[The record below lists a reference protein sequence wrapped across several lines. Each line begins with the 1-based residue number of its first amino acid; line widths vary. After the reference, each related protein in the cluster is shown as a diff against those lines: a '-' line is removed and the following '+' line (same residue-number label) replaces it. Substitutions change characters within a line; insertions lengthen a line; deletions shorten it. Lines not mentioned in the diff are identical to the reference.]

1 MTVESNY
8 NPGDI
13 PNALKNIEDDNVL
26 QIICLSC
33 ASNDLASNLE
43 ALGKF
48 PEKENMYFF
57 YNSISIVR
65 EIAKLVKDL
74 STSKLKKYFSDNTDT
89 YFNKLE
95 CILNSFDNRSLSKSV
110 LKPIRDF
117 NFHYNFPKLDS
128 DGKISMLITE
138 LKNLDSL
145 SVGVKP
151 KEDKVSPIRYTF
163 ADWFR
168 NEYIN
173 NYLDITL
180 VKQISTI
187 SADIVFFVDSL
198 LFDVT
203 KNNNG

>member
-8 NPGDI
+8 IPGDI
-13 PNALKNIEDDNVL
+13 PNTLKNIEDENVL
-26 QIICLSC
+26 QIISLSC

-48 PEKENMYFF
+48 PQKESMYFF
-57 YNSISIVR
+57 YNSISIIR

-74 STSKLKKYFSDNTDT
+74 SASKLKKYFFDNTET
-89 YFNKLE
+89 YFNNLE
-95 CILNSFDNRSLSKSV
+95 YILTPFDDRSLSKSV
-110 LKPIRDF
+110 LKPIRDI
-117 NFHYNFPKLDS
+117 NFHYNFPDLESDS
-128 DGKISMLITE
+128 KISMLITE

-145 SVGVKP
+145 SVGKKP
-151 KEDKVSPIRYTF
+151 KDDKISPIRYTF

-173 NYLDITL
+173 NYLDETL

-198 LFDVT
+198 LFDLT
-203 KNNNG
+203 KK